1 MYGNHHE
8 SFAGEIKPEE
18 GGERESALRDVEDDF
33 HLKESQSASW
43 QMSPWRRLVS
53 VKKLLS
59 LLLMYTLIWM
69 IFFFFS
75 LKGEKKG
82 RNKSF

>member
-1 MYGNHHE
+1 MKALLEKLNLRR
-8 SFAGEIKPEE
+8 
-18 GGERESALRDVEDDF
+18 GERESERGLRDVEDDF

-59 LLLMYTLIWM
+59 LLLMCTLIWM
-69 IFFFFS
+69 IFFSFFP
-75 LKGEKKG
+75 LKGGKKG

>member
-1 MYGNHHE
+1 MVIIMKALLEKLN
-8 SFAGEIKPEE
+8 PRR
-18 GGERESALRDVEDDF
+18 GERESVLRDVEDDF

-69 IFFFFS
+69 IFFFFP
-75 LKGEKKG
+75 
-82 RNKSF
+82 